1 MRYTFL
7 ELAKEVLSVATQPL
21 SVSEIWKRAV
31 DMNLV
36 SKLSSTG
43 QTPEATLGAR
53 MYVDVKNSGENSVFI
68 KVSNRPAL
76 FTLRE
81 RPNLTVSEPQLK
93 KERKELFK
101 ERDLHK
107 ILSSYVFSDPHFN
120 CHTTTIFHEKSKR
133 KMKGQNSW
141 LHPDIVGVRFPF
153 SDYGDETRQLMNS
166 MSINTCKIFSF
177 EMKIELNF
185 STLREYYFQS
195 VSNSSWANEG
205 YLVALK
211 YDQDPEFKD
220 EIRRLNNAF
229 GIGFIKLNIEDYFQS
244 EIILSAKINDNL
256 DWNTIDRL
264 SEENEDFRNFSDSI
278 VGNLQRGKLDI
289 DKHFDETFN
298 NPEELSAYLKDRKIH
313 M

>member
-1 MRYTFL
+1 
-7 ELAKEVLSVATQPL
+7 
-21 SVSEIWKRAV
+21 
-31 DMNLV
+31 
-36 SKLSSTG
+36 
-43 QTPEATLGAR
+43 
-53 MYVDVKNSGENSVFI
+53 
-68 KVSNRPAL
+68 
-76 FTLRE
+76 
-81 RPNLTVSEPQLK
+81 
-93 KERKELFK
+93 
-101 ERDLHK
+101 
-107 ILSSYVFSDPHFN
+107 
-120 CHTTTIFHEKSKR
+120 
-133 KMKGQNSW
+133 MKGQNSW